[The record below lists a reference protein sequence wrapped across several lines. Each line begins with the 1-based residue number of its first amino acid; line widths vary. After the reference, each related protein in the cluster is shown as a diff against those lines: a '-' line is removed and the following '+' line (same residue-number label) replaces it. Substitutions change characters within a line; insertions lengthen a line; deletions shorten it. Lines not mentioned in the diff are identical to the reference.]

1 MRFGLDIMG
10 GDFAPVET
18 IKGAIL
24 AKTEQPDGIDIVL
37 IGREEIILKEL
48 EHQLADQNDTGLT
61 KDSFEIVNTEH
72 VIDMGENPIRAIK
85 EKVDSS
91 IVKGIDL
98 TLSKHV
104 DAFGS
109 SGNTG
114 AVFVSSVHKV
124 KNIENVSR
132 PAIFAYLP
140 KESGEFGILIDVGA
154 NADCKP
160 ENLVDFGILGS
171 FYAKLIL
178 KIDEPKVG
186 LLNIGEEE
194 SKGNQLTLATHK
206 LLKNESRINFVGN
219 IEGRDLFTDKAD
231 IVVCD
236 GFTGNIV
243 LKTAES
249 ITKNLQSKTNDKE
262 SFEKYNYENYG
273 ATPILGINAPIMI
286 GHGISSARAIKN
298 MILLSKNVIETDLI
312 EKIKSA
318 FN

>member
-24 AKTEQPDGIDIVL
+24 AKVEQPDGIDIIL
-37 IGREEIILKEL
+37 IGREEVILKEL
-48 EHQLADQNDTGLT
+48 EQQLADQANTGLT
-61 KDSFEIVNTEH
+61 KDSFEIVNTKH

-98 TLSKHV
+98 ALSKEV

-124 KNIENVSR
+124 KNIKNVSR

-171 FYAKLIL
+171 FYANLIL

-194 SKGNQLTLATHK
+194 SKGNQLTLAAYK
-206 LLKNESRINFVGN
+206 LLKNESRVNFVGN

-273 ATPILGINAPIMI
+273 ATPILGINAPIMV

-298 MILLSKNVIETDLI
+298 MILLSKNVVETDLI
-312 EKIKSA
+312 EKIKTA